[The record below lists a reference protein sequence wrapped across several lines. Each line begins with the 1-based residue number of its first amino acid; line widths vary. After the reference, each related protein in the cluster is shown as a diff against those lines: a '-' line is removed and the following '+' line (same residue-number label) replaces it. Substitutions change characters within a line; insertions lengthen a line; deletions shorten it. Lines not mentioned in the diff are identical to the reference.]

1 MKEFKTID
9 DIFDFAINSE
19 QEAVDFYNELAEIA
33 KTEDM
38 RDVFVQFAQEEI
50 GHKARLTKIK
60 KEGAYQVESHE
71 IKDLKIS
78 DYTVSVKPASD
89 MTYSEALVLAMKKEK
104 AAYKLYLELS
114 KRAVNKEMESVFLSL
129 AEEESKHKLRFEIE
143 YDEFVLREN

>member
-9 DIFDFAINSE
+9 DIFDFAIKSE
-19 QEAVDFYNELAEIA
+19 QEAVDFYNDLAEIA

-38 RDVFVQFAQEEI
+38 RNVFVQFAQEEI

-60 KEGAYQVESHE
+60 AEGAYQAESHQ

-78 DYTVSVKPASD
+78 DYMVSVKPAAD

-114 KRAVNKEMESVFLSL
+114 KRAVNDEMKDVFLSL